1 MKGVLMIVS
10 GPSGVGKDTVLN
22 RWFSRNSN
30 VKRVVSCTTRQP
42 REGELNGEDYH
53 FLSPADFEGMVLD
66 DQFLEYKNVH
76 GNYYGTPLRQVEEM
90 LSAGIVAILKIDVQ
104 GALAVMEKHPETT
117 SVFLLPPSWEE
128 LERRLTSRGTEDEEA
143 IAKRLSN
150 AKDELATAP
159 KYQYQVINDNIDK
172 TVEELER
179 IAEEARK

>member
-22 RWFSRNSN
+22 RWFERDPN

-42 REGELNGEDYH
+42 REGEVNGVDYH

-66 DQFLEYKNVH
+66 DQFLEHKNVH
-76 GNYYGTPLRQVEEM
+76 GNYYGTPLKQVEEM
-90 LSAGIVAILKIDVQ
+90 LAAGIVAILKIDVQ
-104 GALAVMEKHPETT
+104 GALTVTEKRPETT

-128 LERRLTSRGTEDEEA
+128 LERRLTSRGTEDAEA
-143 IAKRLSN
+143 LAKRLKN

-159 KYQYQVINDNIDK
+159 KYQHQVVNDDIDK
-172 TVEELER
+172 AVDELAR